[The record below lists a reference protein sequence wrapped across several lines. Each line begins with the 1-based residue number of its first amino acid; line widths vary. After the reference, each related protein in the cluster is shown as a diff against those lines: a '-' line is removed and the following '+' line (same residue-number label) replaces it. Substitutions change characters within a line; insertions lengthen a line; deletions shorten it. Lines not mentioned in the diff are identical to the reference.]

1 MRTTG
6 ILLSMLL
13 VKSEQLPP
21 DKRQINFDQVAH
33 HIKLDEPEV
42 AAGVGKRMG
51 ANDKGTAGVKNRLG
65 FVGDYF
71 DDDEVFENENDEV
84 ASELSKDIPD
94 HCGKCEVVMEVILSD
109 FANKSQASVEQLKEA
124 IKTVRMTETSWG

>member
-33 HIKLDEPEV
+33 QSKVDEPEV
-42 AAGVGKRMG
+42 AAG
-51 ANDKGTAGVKNRLG
+51 TAGGKNRLG

-94 HCGKCEVVMEVILSD
+94 HCGECKVVMEVILSD

-124 IKTVRMTETSWG
+124 IKTVRMIETSWG

>member
-33 HIKLDEPEV
+33 QSRVDEPEV
-42 AAGVGKRMG
+42 AAGVG
-51 ANDKGTAGVKNRLG
+51 AKNRLG
-65 FVGDYF
+65 FVGDYL
-71 DDDEVFENENDEV
+71 DDDEIFENENDEV
-84 ASELSKDIPD
+84 ASELSKDTPD

-109 FANKSQASVEQLKEA
+109 FANKSQASVKQLKEA